1 MKETLV
7 VESSQNKSRNSKRK
21 FLTPEENKH
30 KLETFISSPDLYK

>member
-21 FLTPEENKH
+21 FLSPEENKH